1 MDITTTNPVFDGPS
15 VCATTARLLSAT
27 ASAAGALG
35 GGSALLAAAL
45 LMWGAPAVA
54 ASTAATLLLLLV
66 AGTAAV
72 ERVLALRLR
81 LDAGLF
87 ADLAYGTVYRSAAGS
102 ASGNPCDSGY
112 GIAGPRSLRRL
123 DRALHKLGLRAQPST
138 CRPLAD
144 RVQGARRLVMWHL
157 AVAAAQGA
165 GIGATLVLL
174 ALSPITG
181 QLAP

>member
-1 MDITTTNPVFDGPS
+1 MDIATTNPVLDGPS

-66 AGTAAV
+66 AGTAAF

-87 ADLAYGTVYRSAAGS
+87 ADLAYGG
-102 ASGNPCDSGY
+102 
-112 GIAGPRSLRRL
+112 AGPKSLQRL
-123 DRALHKLGLRAQPST
+123 DQALHRLGLRARPST

-181 QLAP
+181 KLAP